1 MTAPKTMNRS
11 RNQLASSYAPGSFFA
26 FEGGVGACIAQ
37 VSRVQQVDLS
47 QSTLDQLYER
57 LEEIGRSWYDMA
69 SNCRAAGEPTVL
81 PRQCV
86 DISLLDSTHSNFQL
100 IGQDKVHFCRPSQ
113 MEYSPAP
120 LAFRCQSCGLFRD
133 FDSLDQLDAQLGTMA
148 TTPCRHLSKPGP
160 CSWKQLDVVFV
171 HWSGNW
177 EQPFPGQWQWSAEE
191 KKSVKRR
198 DRCGCGSADFTLNN
212 RPAAIGSWFFECAM
226 CKRPLSQRW
235 LQNDKATLD
244 MIRDGMTAQR
254 LTEARMQVTPY
265 RASNAYYVQSDLFID
280 FKDGAAERL
289 SLLRPERSAEL
300 QDFIARQYGFPAV
313 EPTDAEV
320 EEACEGEASLQT
332 QLVNFRAQRDI
343 LKSAEPMLATAQ
355 SSLRTVLESS
365 IAAARLG
372 RQAVINELRA
382 KQVLTPK
389 VDLPAELAIKLRG
402 RRSHFASKYDPFR
415 LSIEHQTL
423 DDSRLAVKR
432 QVLGKRPFV
441 PFTQLDADLS
451 PATAFEKDKQ
461 EAEAARMLK
470 LLGIEKMGLIRDFE
484 LCKFSFGYSRMESG
498 PVLRAKRGMDMP
510 VRLKLFDSIR
520 FDSGWKHPI
529 YVVQQANEAVYV
541 KLDEA
546 HVLAWLRELNCPDMV
561 EPVPGQKLGASLLQ
575 MTHPMS
581 AFLDGLPTNE
591 RPPAYLYTYTL
602 LHSFSHMLMKHM
614 SEYSGLDIGS
624 LGEYIF
630 PTDLAFV
637 VYRNGTT
644 MDLGNFSAMWRNAGV
659 AMLSAMLRPKSTL
672 CGTGSLCSS
681 RGGACPDCLMVPE
694 TSCVASNKL
703 LSRSVLRGNGGR
715 PRLDRR
721 AGFRTPGFLDLVQR
735 SST

>member
-37 VSRVQQVDLS
+37 VSRVQQVELS
-47 QSTLDQLYER
+47 QPTLDQLYER

-69 SNCRAAGEPTVL
+69 SNCRAAGEPPVL

-86 DISLLDSTHSNFQL
+86 DVSLLDSTYSNFQV
-100 IGQDKVHFCRPSQ
+100 IGEDRVHFCRPSQ

-120 LAFRCQSCGLFRD
+120 LAFRCQNCGLFRD
-133 FDSLDQLDAQLGTMA
+133 FDSLEHLDAQLGAMG
-148 TTPCRHLSKPGP
+148 TTPCRNAPKPGP
-160 CSWKQLDVVFV
+160 CSWKQLDVLFV

-177 EQPFPGQWQWSAEE
+177 EQPFPGQWQWSSEE

-198 DRCGCGSADFTLNN
+198 DRCGCGSFDFTLNN
-212 RPAAIGSWFFECAM
+212 RSAAIGSWFFECAA

-235 LQNDKATLD
+235 LQNDRATLD
-244 MIRDGMTAQR
+244 IIREGMTAQR

-280 FKDGAAERL
+280 FKDGAADRL
-289 SLLRPERSAEL
+289 SLLRPERAPEL

-320 EEACEGEASLQT
+320 EEACEGEPSLQT
-332 QLVNFRAQRDI
+332 QLVNFKAQCEI
-343 LKSAEPMLATAQ
+343 LKAVGPMLSTA
-355 SSLRTVLESS
+355 SGSLRTILESS
-365 IAAARLG
+365 VAGARLG

-382 KQVLTPK
+382 KQILVPK
-389 VDLPAELAIKLRG
+389 VDLPSELVIKLRN

-432 QVLGKRPFV
+432 QTLGKRPFV
-441 PFTQLDADLS
+441 PFTQLDEDLS
-451 PATAFEKDKQ
+451 PVTTFEKEKQ
-461 EAEAARMLK
+461 EADAARMLK
-470 LLGIEKMGLIRDFE
+470 LLGIERMGLIRDFE

-498 PVLRAKRGMDMP
+498 PVLRDKRHMDMP
-510 VRLKLFDSIR
+510 VRLNLFQPLR

-541 KLDEA
+541 KLDETQ
-546 HVLAWLRELNCPDMV
+546 VVAWLRALNCTDMV
-561 EPVPGQKLGASLLQ
+561 EPAPGQKLGASLLQ
-575 MTHPMS
+575 MAHPMS
-581 AFLDGLPTNE
+581 AFLDGLPMND
-591 RPPAYLYTYTL
+591 RPPPYLYAYTL
-602 LHSFSHMLMKHM
+602 LHSFSHMLIKQM

-630 PTDLAFV
+630 PADLAFV

-644 MDLGNFSAMWRNAGV
+644 MDLGNFSAMWRNAGIAMLQ
-659 AMLSAMLRPKSTL
+659 AMLSPKSTL

-681 RGGACPDCLMVPE
+681 RGGACPDCLMIPE

-703 LSRSVLRGNGGR
+703 LSRSVLRGTGDR

-721 AGFRTPGFLDLVQR
+721 EGFITPGFLDLVQG
-735 SST
+735 SVA